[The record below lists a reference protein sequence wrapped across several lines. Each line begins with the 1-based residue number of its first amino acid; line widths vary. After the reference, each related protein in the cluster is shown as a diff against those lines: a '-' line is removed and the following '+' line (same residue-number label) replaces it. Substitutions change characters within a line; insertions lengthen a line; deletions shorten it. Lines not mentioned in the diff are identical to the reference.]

1 MLELDEKEKSRFDG
15 DGDGKVKMISGET
28 SESEEL
34 GVIGWLKR
42 VVAIAIWL
50 GSIHFNMAIILF
62 SLFVL
67 PLSYSLLYLLL
78 YSSFFI
84 SFYTKFGINAFW
96 LYFLCFSFSFSV
108 SWLSS
113 LFSSSFQSMIKAKLA
128 EDSQGKAQR
137 TYFICFY
144 FIILFIYVII
154 KSIAIAGSYVSTLAV
169 TSL

>member
-15 DGDGKVKMISGET
+15 DGNGKVKMISGET

-67 PLSYSLLYLLL
+67 PLSYSLLYLL
-78 YSSFFI
+78 YSTPPFLFLFTQNLESMLFGFIFF
-84 SFYTKFGINAFW
+84 AF
-96 LYFLCFSFSFSV
+96 LFLF
-108 SWLSS
+108 L
-113 LFSSSFQSMIKAKLA
+113 FQSLGFPPY
-128 EDSQGKAQR
+128 SHHHSSR
-137 TYFICFY
+137 
-144 FIILFIYVII
+144 
-154 KSIAIAGSYVSTLAV
+154 
-169 TSL
+169 